1 MLLYIKHKLKWMLAR
16 EELEELGRWRLKQ
29 DQYRSWLCGFKDV
42 CVVLDNLKAEVNGES
57 SFDAS
62 HPPGLEGP
70 WTVDGLR
77 YVLKNKTYLNNKT
90 PIPEHFTQE

>member
-1 MLLYIKHKLKWMLAR
+1 MLAR

-90 PIPEHFTQE
+90 PIPEHFSQD